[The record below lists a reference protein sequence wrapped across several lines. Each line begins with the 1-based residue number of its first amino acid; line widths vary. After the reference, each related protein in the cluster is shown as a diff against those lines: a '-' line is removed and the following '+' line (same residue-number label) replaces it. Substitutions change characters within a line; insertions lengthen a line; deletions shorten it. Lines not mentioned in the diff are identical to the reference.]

1 MFAQYQIFDYPY
13 ASKLNPGL
21 YRIVVENDNGD
32 PVQGGAFRTHRDL
45 HTRGLKDVDVLLTWI
60 NQLIPPCARHFAD
73 HTPEDPGQVVE
84 GNLGIGGVGGFISHS
99 FKIDGCWGIHYNKG
113 QKVVKHNHFPYTMSF
128 AYCVNAPD
136 KSSPL
141 IIEGERIT
149 PVPGRVIFFL
159 GHQYHGTLPSKV
171 DGRCMIVGNV
181 LYAP

>member
-1 MFAQYQIFDYPY
+1 MFVEYYTYDYHY
-13 ASKLNPGL
+13 ASRLNPKL
-21 YRIVVENDNGD
+21 YDIVLENVDHSVMGE
-32 PVQGGAFRTHRDL
+32 GYITLMDL
-45 HTRGLKDVDVLLTWI
+45 HTRGIKDVDVLLTWI
-60 NQLIPPCARHFAD
+60 KQLIPNVACKFAANG
-73 HTPEDPGQVVE
+73 EDKGD
-84 GNLGIGGVGGFISHS
+84 IVGFNANS
-99 FKIDGCWGIHYNKG
+99 FKINECWGIHYNKG

-159 GHQYHGTLPSKV
+159 GHQYHSTLPSKV

-181 LYAP
+181 LYTP

>member
-1 MFAQYQIFDYPY
+1 MFVEYYTYDYHY
-13 ASKLNPGL
+13 ASRLNPRLYDIVRENLVEISVKGGL
-21 YRIVVENDNGD
+21 TRRKVEIRNMTENW
-32 PVQGGAFRTHRDL
+32 DL
-45 HTRGLKDVDVLLTWI
+45 HTRGIKEVDILITWI
-60 NQLIPPCARHFAD
+60 KNIIPEVACKFVANGESKGD
-73 HTPEDPGQVVE
+73 
-84 GNLGIGGVGGFISHS
+84 IVGFNANS
-99 FKIDGCWGIHYNKG
+99 FKINECWGIHYNKG
-113 QKVVKHNHFPYTMSF
+113 QKAGKHNHFPYTMTF
-128 AYCVNAPD
+128 VYCVNAPD

>member
-1 MFAQYQIFDYPY
+1 MFVEYYTYDYHY
-13 ASKLNPGL
+13 ASRLNPKL
-21 YRIVVENDNGD
+21 YDIVLENVYHSVMGE
-32 PVQGGAFRTHRDL
+32 GYITLMDL
-45 HTRGLKDVDVLLTWI
+45 HTRGIKDVDVLLTWI
-60 NQLIPPCARHFAD
+60 KQLIPNVACKFAANG
-73 HTPEDPGQVVE
+73 EDKGD
-84 GNLGIGGVGGFISHS
+84 IVGFNANS
-99 FKIDGCWGIHYNKG
+99 FKINECWGIHYNKG

-159 GHQYHGTLPSKV
+159 SHQYHGILPSKV

-181 LYAP
+181 LYTH

>member
-1 MFAQYQIFDYPY
+1 MFAQYQTFDYPY
-13 ASKLNPGL
+13 ASKLNPRL
-21 YRIVVENDNGD
+21 YRIVVENVDHSVMGE
-32 PVQGGAFRTHRDL
+32 GCITLMDL
-45 HTRGLKDVDVLLTWI
+45 HTRGIKDVDVLLTWI
-60 NQLIPPCARHFAD
+60 KQLIPNVACKFAANG
-73 HTPEDPGQVVE
+73 EDKGD
-84 GNLGIGGVGGFISHS
+84 IVGFNANS
-99 FKIDGCWGIHYNKG
+99 FKINECWGIHYDKG

-159 GHQYHGTLPSKV
+159 SHQYHGTLPSKV

-181 LYAP
+181 LYTH

>member
-1 MFAQYQIFDYPY
+1 MFVEYYTYDYHY
-13 ASKLNPGL
+13 ASRLNPKL
-21 YRIVVENDNGD
+21 YDIVLENVDHSVMGE
-32 PVQGGAFRTHRDL
+32 GCITLMDL
-45 HTRGLKDVDVLLTWI
+45 HTRGIKEVDILITWI
-60 NQLIPPCARHFAD
+60 KNIIPEVACKFVANGESKGD
-73 HTPEDPGQVVE
+73 
-84 GNLGIGGVGGFISHS
+84 IVGFNANS
-99 FKIDGCWGIHYNKG
+99 FKINECWGIHYNKG

-159 GHQYHGTLPSKV
+159 SHQYHSTLSSKV

-181 LYAP
+181 LYTP